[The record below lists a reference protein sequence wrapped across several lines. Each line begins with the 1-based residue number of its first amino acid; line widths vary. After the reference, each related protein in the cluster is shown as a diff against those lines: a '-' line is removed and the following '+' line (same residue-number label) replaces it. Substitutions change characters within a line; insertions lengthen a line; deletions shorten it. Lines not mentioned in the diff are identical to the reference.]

1 MGYEFITGMGLK
13 IDYVS
18 VFEGAPGVPADLES
32 EKSGNLDQISW
43 SRNSAGLIILGSDGR

>member
-32 EKSGNLDQISW
+32 EKSEIWTKYRGQEI
-43 SRNSAGLIILGSDGR
+43 RPG